1 MSSILPELQTKLER
15 LSPEQQAAV
24 AAFVDDLLS
33 QAAPKSRPKMKLDWA
48 GGLRHL
54 RDEYTSVELQ
64 HEANKWREEKA
75 LAYLNQR
82 EE

>member
-1 MSSILPELQTKLER
+1 
-15 LSPEQQAAV
+15 
-24 AAFVDDLLS
+24 
-33 QAAPKSRPKMKLDWA
+33 MKLDWA